1 MREISEGN
9 SKFDR
14 KIEEADTFVKEL
26 KKKFDKVNS
35 EKRYQKLMY
44 Q

>member
-9 SKFDR
+9 SKFDSE
-14 KIEEADTFVKEL
+14 IEEVNTFVKEL

-35 EKRYQKLMY
+35 EKRYQKPMY